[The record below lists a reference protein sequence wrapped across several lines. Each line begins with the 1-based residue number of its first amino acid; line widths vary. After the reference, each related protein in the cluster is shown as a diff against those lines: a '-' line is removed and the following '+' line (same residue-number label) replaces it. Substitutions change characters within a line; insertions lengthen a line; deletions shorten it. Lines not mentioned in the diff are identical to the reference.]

1 MPDARLTV
9 AIPTDTWL
17 ADLSARHP
25 AATVRVLTALADGD
39 AAFGLL
45 EVTAEDPL
53 SVLGA
58 LREFPALRTVD
69 LVSADDRTAVV
80 HIETTETAL
89 LDPVAAAGV
98 PLQTPFAVEDGR
110 VEWELTTSED
120 RLAALGEHLSAAG
133 MAYTVEY
140 VKRTDATAPPAV
152 LTSRQSEVLAVAL
165 DRGFFA
171 IPREATVADV
181 ADEVGVS
188 KSTASDILRRAQRNL
203 TQWYF
208 ERTDG
213 PELPA

>member
-17 ADLSARHP
+17 AELSTVYP
-25 AATVRVLTALADGD
+25 DATIRVLTALADGE

-45 EVTAEDPL
+45 EVTGDDPL
-53 SVLGA
+53 ALLGA

-89 LDPVAAAGV
+89 IDPVAAAGV
-98 PLQTPFAVEDGR
+98 PLQTPFVVEDGR
-110 VEWELTTSED
+110 VEWELTTAED

-133 MAYTVEY
+133 LAYDVEY
-140 VKRTDATAPPAV
+140 VKRTDATAPPTV

-181 ADEVGVS
+181 ADAVGVS

-208 ERTDG
+208 ERTDES
-213 PELPA
+213 ELPA